1 MSGDRGKDDKGPQ
14 KAYENERFLKSSKA
28 RSLRIL
34 AEYQEPLARF
44 ERYEVEDTIVFFGS
58 ARLRSR
64 EEAESE
70 VMAAKGQGAAAEKAA
85 AQQLENSKYY
95 EATRDL
101 AFRMTEW
108 SKSLGDGGRR
118 FVVCSGGGPGIME
131 AANRGASEAKGLNV
145 GLNITLPFEQIDNP
159 YITRELNFQFH
170 YFFMRKFWFIY
181 LAKALVVMP
190 GGFGTLD
197 ELFETL
203 TLVQTGKIKKPMPVV
218 LFGKEYWSSV
228 INFEALVEHGTIDAK
243 DLELFFFT
251 ESVDEAFDFLTEQLS
266 GQALQE
272 PGIKL

>member
-1 MSGDRGKDDKGPQ
+1 MSGDRGRDDEGPE

-28 RSLRIL
+28 RSIRIL
-34 AEYQEPLARF
+34 AEYQEPLTRF

-64 EEAESE
+64 EDAESE
-70 VMAAKGQGAAAEKAA
+70 VLAAKGQGEAAEKAA
-85 AQQLENSKYY
+85 ARMLENSRYY
-95 EATRDL
+95 EATREL
-101 AFRMTEW
+101 AFKMTEW

-131 AANRGASEAKGLNV
+131 AANRGASEARGINV

-181 LAKALVVMP
+181 LAKALVIMP

-203 TLVQTGKIKKPMPVV
+203 TLRQTGKIKKPMPIV
-218 LFGKEYWSSV
+218 LFGKDYWNSV
-228 INFEALVEHGTIDAK
+228 INFDALVEHGTIDAR

-251 ESVDEAFDFLTEQLS
+251 DSIDDAFAYLSEQLS
-266 GQALQE
+266 GQALAE